1 MSRGIRKGDCKRG
14 KTQGGHPL
22 WFPPFDSPK
31 QQYGR
36 SMPKTMKSPPKQNNN
51 TNSKIL
57 YQVKATMGNREGTIL
72 QFVEKEK
79 RLKKGVDIW
88 FAVWY
93 YNKAVAR
100 ESEKQEKNRR
110 GSGPEGIQRHK
121 SGELLF

>member
-1 MSRGIRKGDCKRG
+1 
-14 KTQGGHPL
+14 
-22 WFPPFDSPK
+22 
-31 QQYGR
+31 
-36 SMPKTMKSPPKQNNN
+36 MPKTMKSPPKQNNN

-57 YQVKATMGNREGTIL
+57 HQVKATMGNREGTIL